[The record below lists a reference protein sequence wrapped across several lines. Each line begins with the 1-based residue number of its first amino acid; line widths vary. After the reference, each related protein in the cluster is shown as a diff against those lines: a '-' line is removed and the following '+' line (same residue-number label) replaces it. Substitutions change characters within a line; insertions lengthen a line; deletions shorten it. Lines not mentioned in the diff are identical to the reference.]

1 MKLKNKIDIQIK
13 ESMLNKNKS
22 RLIALRAIK
31 SAILLSEKSG
41 EKADLDEIK
50 LLMKNTSPFN
60 LDQCSLSND
69 LWPDFINKI
78 GFIKAN
84 LAVRQSLDLQRMQG
98 STSTLPVLILETC
111 GTALVNSD
119 AVKTYIGLSYL
130 EQGMVLIFS
139 SKLNAIQLLRDN

>member
-1 MKLKNKIDIQIK
+1 MRN
-13 ESMLNKNKS
+13 S
-22 RLIALRAIK
+22 
-31 SAILLSEKSG
+31 
-41 EKADLDEIK
+41 
-50 LLMKNTSPFN
+50 SPFN
-60 LDQCSLSND
+60 LDECYISNE

-98 STSTLPVLILETC
+98 SNSTLPVLILETC
-111 GTALVNSD
+111 GSALVNTH
-119 AVKTYIGLSYL
+119 AVKACIGLSSL

>member
-1 MKLKNKIDIQIK
+1 MKHISL
-13 ESMLNKNKS
+13 
-22 RLIALRAIK
+22 
-31 SAILLSEKSG
+31 
-41 EKADLDEIK
+41 
-50 LLMKNTSPFN
+50 FN

-84 LAVRQSLDLQRMQG
+84 LAVQQSLDLQRMQG

-111 GTALVNSD
+111 GTALVNSQ

-130 EQGMVLIFS
+130 EHGMVLIFS
-139 SKLNAIQLLRDN
+139 TKLNAIQLLRDN

>member
-1 MKLKNKIDIQIK
+1 
-13 ESMLNKNKS
+13 
-22 RLIALRAIK
+22 
-31 SAILLSEKSG
+31 
-41 EKADLDEIK
+41 
-50 LLMKNTSPFN
+50 MKNTSPFN
-60 LDQCSLSND
+60 IDQCYLSND

-78 GFIKAN
+78 GFVKAT

-111 GTALVNSD
+111 GTALVDSQ

-139 SKLNAIQLLRDN
+139 SKLNAIQLLRDS

>member
-1 MKLKNKIDIQIK
+1 
-13 ESMLNKNKS
+13 
-22 RLIALRAIK
+22 
-31 SAILLSEKSG
+31 
-41 EKADLDEIK
+41 
-50 LLMKNTSPFN
+50 MKNISPFN

-69 LWPDFINKI
+69 LWTDFINKI
-78 GFIKAN
+78 GLIKAN

-111 GTALVNSD
+111 GTALVNSE

-139 SKLNAIQLLRDN
+139 SKLNSIQLLRDN

>member
-1 MKLKNKIDIQIK
+1 M
-13 ESMLNKNKS
+13 NKS
-22 RLIALRAIK
+22 
-31 SAILLSEKSG
+31 
-41 EKADLDEIK
+41 
-50 LLMKNTSPFN
+50 SPFN
-60 LDQCSLSND
+60 LYECSLSNE
-69 LWPDFINKI
+69 LWADFINKV
-78 GFIKAN
+78 GFIKAK

-111 GTALVNSD
+111 GTALVNSE

>member
-1 MKLKNKIDIQIK
+1 
-13 ESMLNKNKS
+13 
-22 RLIALRAIK
+22 
-31 SAILLSEKSG
+31 
-41 EKADLDEIK
+41 
-50 LLMKNTSPFN
+50 MKNISPFN

-69 LWPDFINKI
+69 LWTDFINKI
-78 GFIKAN
+78 GLIKAN

-111 GTALVNSD
+111 GTALVNSE

-139 SKLNAIQLLRDN
+139 SKLNSIQLLRGQ

>member
-1 MKLKNKIDIQIK
+1 
-13 ESMLNKNKS
+13 
-22 RLIALRAIK
+22 
-31 SAILLSEKSG
+31 
-41 EKADLDEIK
+41 
-50 LLMKNTSPFN
+50 MKNISPFN
-60 LDQCSLSND
+60 LDKCSLSND
-69 LWPDFINKI
+69 LWPGFINKI
-78 GFIKAN
+78 GLIKAN

-111 GTALVNSD
+111 GTALVNSE